1 MALRA
6 ARSRTPAVRLD
17 RRPVLVVAM
26 AVVMAGLA
34 ALLCWR
40 VLPPASAD
48 PDLPWWVLAVAFVAT
63 DACARH
69 VQVRREGESIGISEL
84 PLVLGLFFAGPV
96 HLLVG
101 RLVGMALVGLFYRR
115 SPALKTAWNLALVA
129 LQCTVAAW
137 VFELLGGAHG
147 VTHLLGWLG
156 AFAGPLAANA
166 LGTVALAVV
175 VGIHDGGIDVRRTAR
190 ALVTDEVAAP
200 IVITFALLAGITVQ
214 AYPPSAVL
222 VLLLGVG
229 VVVGYRLYGGLAERH
244 LSLERLYRFTQAVT
258 SSPEVDH
265 VLGSV
270 LAEARELLHAERA
283 AVFFLG
289 AAEGEVAEVRL
300 GGGDRLSHAEG
311 SLGPDDQRLLARVVG
326 QAEPVLIQ
334 RTTRDAAERRWLD
347 LHGLRDA
354 IAVPL
359 RGTAGVLGALVVSD
373 RLGDVRSFD
382 DGDVQL
388 LETVAN
394 HGSVALQNGQ
404 LIDEL
409 RHEALHDALTALPN
423 RAFLQRQLAAALDEV
438 ADGRSRGAAVM
449 ILDLDRFKDIN
460 DTLGHHHGDALLIEV
475 AERLRTAVGPT
486 GLVTRLGGDEF
497 AVLVTGTADE
507 DRIVRLGRRVLRALE
522 QPVTLDGIEV
532 EIGGSLGIAV
542 APRHA
547 TDPAALLKCADV
559 AMYDAKQTTRGLRV
573 FEPQLD
579 HGDPWRLTLVSE
591 LRNALAAG
599 DIQVHLQP
607 QARTT
612 TGETIG
618 VEALVRWV
626 HAEHG
631 NIPPDEFIP
640 VAERSG
646 LIGPLTTRVLD
657 AALGALA
664 GWRAQ
669 GVELGVS
676 VNLSTRSLHDADI
689 VDEVSRLLR
698 RHAVPAGLLTL
709 EITEGSFMA
718 DPVRAIALLHQLRG
732 LGVRLSVDDFGTG
745 YSSLS
750 YLSRLPV
757 HEVKIDRS
765 FVTGLRDR
773 TDDATIVRAIVDLG
787 RHLGLQ
793 VVAEGVEDRTTWDLL
808 GEMGCD
814 LVQGWHLARPMPPG
828 ELLPWL
834 RAHPAA
840 GAGGPALRVI

>member
-1 MALRA
+1 
-6 ARSRTPAVRLD
+6 
-17 RRPVLVVAM
+17 
-26 AVVMAGLA
+26 
-34 ALLCWR
+34 
-40 VLPPASAD
+40 
-48 PDLPWWVLAVAFVAT
+48 
-63 DACARH
+63 
-69 VQVRREGESIGISEL
+69 
-84 PLVLGLFFAGPV
+84 
-96 HLLVG
+96 
-101 RLVGMALVGLFYRR
+101 
-115 SPALKTAWNLALVA
+115 
-129 LQCTVAAW
+129 
-137 VFELLGGAHG
+137 
-147 VTHLLGWLG
+147 
-156 AFAGPLAANA
+156 
-166 LGTVALAVV
+166 
-175 VGIHDGGIDVRRTAR
+175 
-190 ALVTDEVAAP
+190 
-200 IVITFALLAGITVQ
+200 
-214 AYPPSAVL
+214 
-222 VLLLGVG
+222 
-229 VVVGYRLYGGLAERH
+229 
-244 LSLERLYRFTQAVT
+244 
-258 SSPEVDH
+258 
-265 VLGSV
+265 
-270 LAEARELLHAERA
+270 
-283 AVFFLG
+283 
-289 AAEGEVAEVRL
+289 
-300 GGGDRLSHAEG
+300 
-311 SLGPDDQRLLARVVG
+311 
-326 QAEPVLIQ
+326 
-334 RTTRDAAERRWLD
+334 
-347 LHGLRDA
+347 
-354 IAVPL
+354 
-359 RGTAGVLGALVVSD
+359 
-373 RLGDVRSFD
+373 
-382 DGDVQL
+382 
-388 LETVAN
+388 
-394 HGSVALQNGQ
+394 
-404 LIDEL
+404 
-409 RHEALHDALTALPN
+409 
-423 RAFLQRQLAAALDEV
+423 
-438 ADGRSRGAAVM
+438 
-449 ILDLDRFKDIN
+449 
-460 DTLGHHHGDALLIEV
+460 
-475 AERLRTAVGPT
+475 
-486 GLVTRLGGDEF
+486 
-497 AVLVTGTADE
+497 
-507 DRIVRLGRRVLRALE
+507 
-522 QPVTLDGIEV
+522 
-532 EIGGSLGIAV
+532 
-542 APRHA
+542 
-547 TDPAALLKCADV
+547 
-559 AMYDAKQTTRGLRV
+559 MYDAKQTTRGLRV